1 MAILDYS
8 GILNQGGG
16 LNAGQSAINT
26 MGALQGLGMNRLA
39 MQEAQDQK
47 LAQQQAQ
54 QQQREARR
62 TGSELLTSGS
72 PDEIAAFGIQHPEI
86 MKDFISAAQFQDQ
99 QAVSSRLKYAQDVLS
114 GNASPRA
121 ATIERIQEV
130 ESNGGDAS
138 GLRRTIQ
145 GSDEDIIKAAE
156 KDIAVISPKMY
167 ESYRKSTGKTD
178 GMTAYQQAMITGQDA
193 DREVRKLEAENKR
206 IDNQLKRETNQV
218 KLDEL
223 KQKQIAN
230 ADKITQKLKSRS
242 DAAQSTVE
250 SGKSTLNLINEIRS
264 HPGLS
269 SAIGA
274 KGASSA
280 FGLLDDPIA
289 GTEAAGV
296 KSLID
301 TLDAQNFLTAI
312 GEFKAA
318 GGAGALSDNE
328 GKKLGAALSNLS
340 RDQSEKDFMKSLKV
354 IESLVKKQIS
364 KASPQIDKKFSLEQT
379 NGNQVTSELSD
390 ADLLKKYGG

>member
-1 MAILDYS
+1 MANPYFVNPMGGFNLGAGLSGLGDVFQQRNVMEQQQQEKQDMQAFMRQAIDGDPIAIKEVMVRNPDIGMQMQKIEQQRQQQLGAEQKALFDDRNLDY
-8 GILNQGGG
+8 
-16 LNAGQSAINT
+16 AK
-26 MGALQGLGMNRLA
+26 RLRFA
-39 MQEAQDQK
+39 QTPEDKQIVMQEAIQDPMSDLFDESDLNAPIEK
-47 LAQQQAQ
+47 ASF
-54 QQQREARR
+54 EANA
-62 TGSELLTSGS
+62 LLFNK
-72 PDEIAAFGIQHPEI
+72 FGDKGFEALGVGEPE
-86 MKDFISAAQFQDQ
+86 Q
-99 QAVSSRLKYAQDVLS
+99 
-114 GNASPRA
+114 
-121 ATIERIQEV
+121 
-130 ESNGGDAS
+130 
-138 GLRRTIQ
+138 
-145 GSDEDIIKAAE
+145 
-156 KDIAVISPKMY
+156 
-167 ESYRKSTGKTD
+167 
-178 GMTAYQQAMITGQDA
+178 MTAYQQAMITGQDA